1 MKKFLTTALI
11 LMLLFIF
18 SVTYIVTRSLSPY
31 NQAKNETIELASR
44 RADLKETDAFY
55 WYNGTET
62 YFTITGLNSQ
72 QMPIIVIVEQDG
84 GAIEVLNET
93 DTISK
98 QTAIQQTVNREEPDK
113 ILQARIGVYKEQPIW
128 EVSFQFE
135 NKSIGYSYFSLTT
148 GEWIKTIKNI

>member
-1 MKKFLTTALI
+1 MKKFLTTLLI

-18 SVTYIVTRSLSPY
+18 SVTFVVTRSLSPY
-31 NQAKNETIELASR
+31 KQAKAETIDVASR
-44 RADLKETDAFY
+44 RADLKETGDFY

-62 YFTITGLNSQ
+62 YFTITGLNSHQ
-72 QMPIIVIVEQDG
+72 TPIIVIVQQDG
-84 GAIEVLNET
+84 GAIEVLNEE

-98 QTAIQQTVNREEPDK
+98 QVAIQQTITREQPNE
-113 ILQARIGVYKEQPIW
+113 ILQARIGIYKNQPIW